1 MKKEKLFYSPINRY
15 NGRQSF
21 RYNFHD
27 LLGFPYQRRNSRSSS
42 NQTRYIINRPKP
54 HRLVSQNAN
63 TEPLEKPTLKSPLP
77 PRPPSLLSPQKPLT
91 LSNGAPLLSRNSLQS
106 DTALI
111 EHACGERARNHA
123 RGGGEGERGG
133 GKKKNVPPHRGGFH
147 SLVEARTHQ
156 PPSHLPMAN

>member
-1 MKKEKLFYSPINRY
+1 MKKEKKLFYSPINRY

-77 PRPPSLLSPQKPLT
+77 PPPPPLSALPPKTAYSFERSPSPLPKLT
-91 LSNGAPLLSRNSLQS
+91 TIR
-106 DTALI
+106 
-111 EHACGERARNHA
+111 HC
-123 RGGGEGERGG
+123 
-133 GKKKNVPPHRGGFH
+133 
-147 SLVEARTHQ
+147 
-156 PPSHLPMAN
+156 AN